1 MRVPALFAAS
11 LGALALVGTFGASAG
26 ALSGVSSAGAR
37 ALGPAARARED
48 ALSADELA
56 QLERAVVRD
65 YAVHVHELYAR
76 CAEGA
81 RTVRSEIE
89 RFLARPTAE
98 ALADARRAWLAARDV
113 YGLSEA
119 LRFYGGPIDDAR
131 TGVET
136 LLNAWPIDEAYVDG
150 VAGRPDSGIIQDPVA
165 FPHLDQTLL
174 VLLNERGGEA
184 NVCIGW
190 HAIEFLL
197 WGQDL
202 HEDGPGRRQHTDYV
216 AGVGAHA
223 ERRALYLRLC
233 ADLLVQHLESL
244 EAAWAPGVP
253 NYRAAFE
260 TAPTRDS
267 LRKVLAGVAILSGF
281 EMAGERLAVA
291 FETRDQEDEHSCFSD
306 NTRADFV
313 ANQLGI
319 LAVWGGA
326 GPRADAQRIGLRA
339 LAQARAGALAATL
352 DAQLAASLAAL
363 RAIPEPFD
371 RAVRAPDGEPARE
384 AVHAA
389 LLALERQ
396 SETLATLALSLGFE
410 IALQPGG

>member
-1 MRVPALFAAS
+1 MRVPLSIAACC
-11 LGALALVGTFGASAG
+11 GALALVGAPLSLARGSGGTQAG
-26 ALSGVSSAGAR
+26 VERRSSAG
-37 ALGPAARARED
+37 
-48 ALSADELA
+48 ELA
-56 QLERAVVRD
+56 QLERALVRD
-65 YAVHVHELYAR
+65 YAAHVHELYAR
-76 CAEGA
+76 CAAGA
-81 RTVRSEIE
+81 RELQASIE
-89 RFLARPTAE
+89 RFLAQPSPS
-98 ALADARRAWLAARDV
+98 ALAAARRAWLDAREV

-131 TGVET
+131 SGVET

-150 VAGRPDSGIIQDPVA
+150 VEGRPDAGIIQDPTG

-202 HEDGPGRRQHTDYV
+202 DEHGPGQRPHTDYV
-216 AGVGAHA
+216 AGAQAHA

-233 ADLLVQHLESL
+233 AELLVQHLALL
-244 EAAWAPGVP
+244 EAAWAPNAD

-260 TAPTRDS
+260 VAPTRES

-291 FETRDQEDEHSCFSD
+291 YETRDQEDEHSCFSD

-319 LAVWGGA
+319 LAIWRGA
-326 GPRADAQRIGLRA
+326 DPKRGKAHVGLRA
-339 LAQARAGALAATL
+339 LAQARDPALAAAL
-352 DAQLAASLAAL
+352 DEQLEQSLAAL

-371 RAVRAPDGEPARE
+371 RSVRAPDGDPARE